1 MKLLNIGERSFIT
14 PYGAWEPMG
23 ILEVPEDKA
32 GLYLAYTGEVKVLE
46 DVIKAEVEKPIATPK
61 QTKKKA
67 K

>member
-14 PYGAWEPMG
+14 PYGAWEPME
-23 ILEVPEDKA
+23 ILEVPDDKA
-32 GLYLAYTGEVKVLE
+32 DQYLAYVGEVKVLE
-46 DVIKAEVEKPIATPK
+46 DVKKEAEKAAPTPK

>member
-14 PYGAWEPMG
+14 PYGAWEPD
-23 ILEVPEDKA
+23 DKA
-32 GLYLAYTGEVKVLE
+32 DQYLAYVGEVKVLE
-46 DVIKAEVEKPIATPK
+46 DVKKEAEKAAPTPK